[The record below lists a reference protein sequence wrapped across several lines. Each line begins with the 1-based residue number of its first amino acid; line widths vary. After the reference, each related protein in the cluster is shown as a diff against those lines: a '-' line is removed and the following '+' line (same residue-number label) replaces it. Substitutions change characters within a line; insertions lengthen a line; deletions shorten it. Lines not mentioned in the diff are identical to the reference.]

1 MVNPSEISGVSQR
14 DDESLN
20 EIREDLDEIDS
31 EILDIIAQRTYYA
44 DTLAKAKPEL
54 GLPILDE
61 EREEE
66 ILKKAEKSAERYSID
81 SNITVAIFRMLIELN
96 KIEQRKG
103 REEMAIANSEI
114 NKNIKYSR
122 EDSDDISDINA
133 DLDDMREELDRIDD
147 EMLDIIARRTY
158 FADRL
163 AKVKSGMG
171 LPIQDEDRETKVLRR
186 AEKEAEN
193 YNIDPNIINAIFRML
208 IELNKIEQR
217 KYR

>member
-171 LPIQDEDRETKVLRR
+171 LPIHDEDRETKVLRR